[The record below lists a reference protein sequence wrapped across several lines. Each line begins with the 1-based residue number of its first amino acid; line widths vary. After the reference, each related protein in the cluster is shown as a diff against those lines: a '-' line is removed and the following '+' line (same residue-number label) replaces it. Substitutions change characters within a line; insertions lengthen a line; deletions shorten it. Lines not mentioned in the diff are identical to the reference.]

1 MTEDE
6 IRAVIRQVLAAKGL
20 SPASAGK
27 GLSPASAAPASPSHH
42 CASGGRFGML
52 TATPVGSPCVIEPTV
67 GCNQCGY
74 CVSLGH

>member
-20 SPASAGK
+20 HPAA
-27 GLSPASAAPASPSHH
+27 AAPARSSQQPPTG
-42 CASGGRFGML
+42 ARFGML
-52 TATPVGSPCVIEPTV
+52 APTPLGSPCVIEPAV

>member
-20 SPASAGK
+20 SPAGV
-27 GLSPASAAPASPSHH
+27 APAGPFHQR
-42 CASGGRFGML
+42 ASGDRFGML
-52 TATPVGSPCVIEPTV
+52 APTPLGSPCVIEPAV

-74 CVSLGH
+74 CMSLGH